1 MLSRVRP
8 DAGETSR
15 MLLCRKHDFS
25 ARPDAGGQPYHA
37 PLASFSVRA
46 QMWGRNDGRR
56 GFDLVVFP
64 VRPDAGVDKTA
75 APVRFMLFRA
85 VPEAGGRSAA
95 VGDAEGGRRGF
106 PDGRFTRHRWYVK
119 LLFLV
124 VDVVFLS
131 M

>member
-1 MLSRVRP
+1 MPSP
-8 DAGETSR
+8 
-15 MLLCRKHDFS
+15 
-25 ARPDAGGQPYHA
+25 
-37 PLASFSVRA
+37 ASFFVRA
-46 QMWGRNDGRR
+46 QMRGRNDGRR
-56 GFDLVVFP
+56 GVDLVVFP
-64 VRPDAGVDKTA
+64 VRPDGGVDKTA

>member
-1 MLSRVRP
+1 MPS
-8 DAGETSR
+8 
-15 MLLCRKHDFS
+15 
-25 ARPDAGGQPYHA
+25 
-37 PLASFSVRA
+37 LASFSVRA
-46 QMWGRNDGRR
+46 QMRGRTDGRR

-106 PDGRFTRHRWYVK
+106 PDGRFTRHRWYAK